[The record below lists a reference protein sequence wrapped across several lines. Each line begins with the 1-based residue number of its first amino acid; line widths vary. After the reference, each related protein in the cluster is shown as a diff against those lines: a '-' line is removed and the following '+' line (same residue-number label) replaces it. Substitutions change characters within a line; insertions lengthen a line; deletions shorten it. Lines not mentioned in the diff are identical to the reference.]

1 MKKDELQAVV
11 TDAVHFAALGLD
23 EAAAVK
29 RIMAAAEN
37 YAKFYA
43 PCPCESRLAELLTA
57 IDEDN
62 GVMLASRSGRTWN
75 IKRRKKREEIDAGE

>member
-62 GVMLASRSGRTWN
+62 DVVLTSRSGKVAR
-75 IKRRKKREEIDAGE
+75 IRRRK